1 MSQTIRS
8 LLVVVVGAAVLGF
21 AADHVVRSPGFI
33 LPKDFLEYWAAGRLN
48 LRGENPYDPQNL
60 LAEQRTVQPDR
71 ANAVMMWNPPPSL
84 ALYMPLGLLPAKWA
98 SLLWG
103 VTQFAAVMLACFLLA
118 KEYAPGMR
126 WLAPLVAFAC
136 VGTWWVITYGQNT
149 GLLVLGLAGFLHF
162 TQRNKPLA
170 AGACAAL
177 TALKPHLL
185 AGFGVVLIIDAL
197 THRGRV
203 ALASG
208 LSVIAVSLGV
218 ALLANPDL
226 VSQFIVAVREPG
238 PGAVALHDWTLP
250 VPAYWLRMELAPSN
264 FLVQFVPCAVACLV
278 LAIWRISAGSAW
290 DWKRALP
297 AIVTL
302 SVLTTPYG
310 GWIFDL
316 PVLLVPAMWCA
327 GRLASAR
334 LWVLLG
340 VFLVGQLAIVVVT
353 FATPGALHA
362 YWWVAPAS
370 LGLCLLGFVGRGFT
384 AENAEKDRSKQYAV
398 NSAQ

>member
-8 LLVVVVGAAVLGF
+8 LLAVLVGAAVLGF
-21 AADHVVRSPGFI
+21 AANHVVNSPGFI

-48 LRGENPYDPQNL
+48 LRGENPYDPQKL
-60 LAEQRTVQPDR
+60 LAEQQTVQPDR
-71 ANAVMMWNPPPSL
+71 RGAVMMWNPPPSL

-98 SLLWG
+98 SLLWV

-118 KEYAPGMR
+118 KEYAPGR
-126 WLAPLVAFAC
+126 WWLAPVVGFTC
-136 VGTWWVITYGQNT
+136 VGTWWVVTYGQNT

-162 TQRNKPLA
+162 TQREKPLA

-197 THRGRV
+197 TRRGRIT
-203 ALASG
+203 LAAG
-208 LSVIAVSLGV
+208 IGVIAVSLGI
-218 ALLANPDL
+218 ALGTNQAVLW
-226 VSQFIVAVREPG
+226 QFFAALREPG

-250 VPAYWLRMELAPSN
+250 VPAYWLRMEVAPTN
-264 FLVQFVPCAVACLV
+264 FLVQFLPSALACLG
-278 LAIWRISAGSAW
+278 LAAWRILAGSAW

-297 AIVTL
+297 AIVAL
-302 SVLTTPYG
+302 SLLTTPYG

-327 GRLASAR
+327 ACLASASR
-334 LWVLLG
+334 WGLLG
-340 VFLVGQLAIVVVT
+340 VFLAGQLAIVVVT

-362 YWWVAPAS
+362 YWWVAPAA
-370 LGLCLLGFVGRGFT
+370 LALCLLGFAKR
-384 AENAEKDRSKQYAV
+384 KS
-398 NSAQ
+398 